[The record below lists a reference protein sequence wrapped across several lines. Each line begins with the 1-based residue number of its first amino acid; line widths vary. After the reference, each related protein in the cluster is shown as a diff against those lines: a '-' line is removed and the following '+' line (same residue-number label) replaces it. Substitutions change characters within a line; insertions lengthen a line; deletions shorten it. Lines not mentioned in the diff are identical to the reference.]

1 MRPFYRPVG
10 GLTLEPADFYN
21 HSFRHCRPF
30 ATVTVM
36 AVPKR
41 RQSNART
48 GTRRAHDQKKPK
60 QLHYC
65 PKCSAAV
72 PSHVICPQCGYYMGR
87 VVVETEDTEE

>member
-1 MRPFYRPVG
+1 
-10 GLTLEPADFYN
+10 
-21 HSFRHCRPF
+21 
-30 ATVTVM
+30 M

-87 VVVETEDTEE
+87 VVVETEDTKE